1 MKLILK
7 FLKPHLKLFIITVLF
22 LILDV
27 IGALFI
33 PTLAAQMLNLGT
45 SGSSFTA
52 LWHTG
57 IKMAVVSV
65 ISGVCAILGGY
76 FCADLASRI
85 GKDMRVALYKK
96 SLKLSVY
103 DFKQFGTASITT
115 RTVSD
120 INTIQTALTSTIQM
134 ILPVPAICV
143 VALALCFSLD
153 IEMGLILLAV
163 IIAVLILAYFI
174 MHSAAPLFKK
184 MQKLLDR
191 MSTVLLENLTGV
203 RVVRAF

>member
-1 MKLILK
+1 
-7 FLKPHLKLFIITVLF
+7 
-22 LILDV
+22 
-27 IGALFI
+27 
-33 PTLAAQMLNLGT
+33 ML
-45 SGSSFTA
+45 
-52 LWHTG
+52 
-57 IKMAVVSV
+57 
-65 ISGVCAILGGY
+65 
-76 FCADLASRI
+76 
-85 GKDMRVALYKK
+85 
-96 SLKLSVY
+96 
-103 DFKQFGTASITT
+103 FGTATITT